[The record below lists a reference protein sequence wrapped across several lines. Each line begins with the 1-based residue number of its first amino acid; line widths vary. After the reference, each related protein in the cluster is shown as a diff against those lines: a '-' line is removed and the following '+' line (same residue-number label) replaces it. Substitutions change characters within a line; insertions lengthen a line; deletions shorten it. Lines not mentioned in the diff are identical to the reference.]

1 MVIDTQPTWV
11 VLRLTPSAGRPI
23 THGGVVTCRAEQGL
37 NRIGLTECLFPR
49 YRERHVHKGKRCWHV
64 RELFP
69 RYAFLRK
76 TEGWQ
81 RAVAAEGDYQ
91 TGVVGFAMAG
101 AQLGEVPQ
109 ASSDVTQ
116 FSINKLLA
124 VCNKW
129 GYVDLKPAERFA
141 LGQRVRWGSGS
152 LADLIG
158 KYDGLGRPGQA
169 VVLYELLGRI
179 VSTEVSEG
187 DLVAA

>member
-49 YRERHVHKGKRCWHV
+49 YRERHVVKGKRQWHV
-64 RELFP
+64 RELFS
-69 RYAFLRK
+69 RYGFLRK
-76 TEGWQ
+76 IEGWQ

-91 TGVVGFAMAG
+91 TGVVGFAMDG
-101 AQLGEVPQ
+101 PQPGEVPQ
-109 ASSDVTQ
+109 SSIDKIV
-116 FSINKLLA
+116 A
-124 VCNKW
+124 ACNKW
-129 GYVDLKPAERFA
+129 GYIELKPAERFA